1 MLNLDATEEKFN
13 PEIFHKIV
21 NKSVEPVIDLFASRI
36 IRNTD
41 HDTQNQVLCQW
52 RLFTYISYFNMFPPF
67 SLMWRVLTKAY
78 REKTE

>member
-1 MLNLDATEEKFN
+1 MEIFSLKKSYRFRQPIFLVVIIKKQMLNLDATEEKFN

-41 HDTQNQVLCQW
+41 HDTQNQVLCQ
-52 RLFTYISYFNMFPPF
+52 
-67 SLMWRVLTKAY
+67 
-78 REKTE
+78 